1 MFLPMKKIAFLTMDS
16 LENFECYDHLLVR
29 PFNQSGWEVEG
40 ISWCKENV
48 NWNDY
53 ESVIVRSTWDYQNN
67 HKKFLMVLENINN
80 SSATLFNDFKTIKW
94 NMNKTYLQDIQERGI
109 NIVPTIWEKNF
120 TVEKLKKYFA
130 VLSTDEI
137 IIKPN
142 ISANADN
149 TYLLKEGGIENFAP
163 ILSSVFKSI
172 NYMVQPFMKNIIR
185 EGEYSLFYFD
195 GKYSHTIL
203 KTPKEDDFRVQEEHG
218 GRLKLINADLQQQ
231 KIAQN
236 IISKLD
242 PIPLYARVDLV
253 RDHKDSFALME
264 LELIE
269 PSLYFQLDQESTQ
282 RFVMAFNKM
291 MKKV

>member
-16 LENFECYDHLLVR
+16 LENFECYDHLLIG
-29 PFNQSGWEVEG
+29 PFNQSGWEVEE

-67 HKKFLMVLENINN
+67 HKKFLLVLENINN

-94 NMNKTYLQDIQERGI
+94 NMNKTYLRDIQERGI

-120 TVEKLKKYFA
+120 TAEKLKRYFET
-130 VLSTDEI
+130 LGTDEI

-149 TYLLKEGGIENFAP
+149 TCLLEEEGIEKFVP
-163 ILSSVFKSI
+163 VLSSVFKGI

-203 KTPKEDDFRVQEEHG
+203 KTPKENDFRVQEEHG

-231 KIAQN
+231 KIAQD

-269 PSLYFQLDQESTQ
+269 PSLYFQLDQESPQ
-282 RFVMAFNKM
+282 RFVMAFIKM
-291 MKKV
+291 MK

>member
-16 LENFECYDHLLVR
+16 LENFECYDHLLVM
-29 PFNQSGWEVEG
+29 PFNQSGWEVEE

-67 HKKFLMVLENINN
+67 HKKFLLVLENINN

-94 NMNKTYLQDIQERGI
+94 NMNKTYLRDIQERGI

-218 GRLKLINADLQQQ
+218 GRLKQFNADLQQQ

-236 IISKLD
+236 IISKLN

-253 RDHKDSFALME
+253 RDQKDSFALME

-269 PSLYFQLDQESTQ
+269 PSLYFQLNQESPQ

>member
-16 LENFECYDHLLVR
+16 LENFECYDHLLVM
-29 PFNQSGWEVEG
+29 PFNQSGWEVEE

-67 HKKFLMVLENINN
+67 HKKFLLVLENINN

-236 IISKLD
+236 IISKLN

-253 RDHKDSFALME
+253 RDQKDSFALME

-269 PSLYFQLDQESTQ
+269 PSLYFQLDQESPQ
-282 RFVMAFNKM
+282 RFVMAFIKM
-291 MKKV
+291 MK